1 MASNV
6 HRTEDAMQRI
16 AGAPAHTNGR
26 VASHLADALRTT
38 LDSLAAGVVI
48 VADKAE
54 ILHANAAASRMLA
67 VRSPI
72 LSLGGCLAALQADA
86 TRELR
91 TAIAASGSDGS
102 SIGPGGVGV
111 PLVDKDMNAAT
122 AHVMPL
128 GHGRS
133 PAPASGAI
141 AAVFVTRVETA
152 LPVDVGVAARIF
164 RFTPAETRLLKH
176 LMAGASLTEAA
187 AALGVSV
194 ATVKT
199 HRNHIFMKAGVS
211 RRTELMALI
220 GRLLPPIRRPQDL

>member
-1 MASNV
+1 M
-6 HRTEDAMQRI
+6 HGI
-16 AGAPAHTNGR
+16 AGTPARANGR
-26 VASHLADALRTT
+26 VASHLADALGTT

-48 VADKAE
+48 VADRAE
-54 ILHANAAASRMLA
+54 ILHANAAAKRMLD

-91 TAIAASGSDGS
+91 KAIAASAADGS
-102 SIGPGGVGV
+102 SIGTGGIGV
-111 PLVDKDMNAAT
+111 PLLEKDMSAAT
-122 AHVMPL
+122 AHVLPL

-133 PAPASGAI
+133 RAPSGAI
-141 AAVFVTRVETA
+141 AAVFVTRVEPA
-152 LPVDVGVAARIF
+152 LPIDVGIAARIF
-164 RFTPAETRLLKH
+164 GFTPAETRLLKQ
-176 LMAGASLTEAA
+176 LMAGASLAEAA

-211 RRTELMALI
+211 RRTELLTLI
-220 GRLLPPIRRPQDL
+220 GRLLPPIRRVQGL

>member
-6 HRTEDAMQRI
+6 HRTEDAMRGI
-16 AGAPAHTNGR
+16 AGAPARANGR
-26 VASHLADALRTT
+26 VASHLADALGTT

-48 VADKAE
+48 VADRAE
-54 ILHANAAASRMLA
+54 ILHANDAAKRMLD

-91 TAIAASGSDGS
+91 KAIAATASDGCS
-102 SIGPGGVGV
+102 LGPGGIGV
-111 PLVDKDMNAAT
+111 PLIEKDMSAAT
-122 AHVMPL
+122 AHVLPL

-133 PAPASGAI
+133 PARAPGAI
-141 AAVFVTRVETA
+141 AAVFVTRVETT
-152 LPVDVGVAARIF
+152 LPADLGILARIF
-164 RFTPAETRLLKH
+164 GFTPAETRLLKQ

-194 ATVKT
+194 ATAKT
-199 HRNHIFMKAGVS
+199 HRSHIFMKAGVS
-211 RRTELMALI
+211 RRTELLALV
-220 GRLLPPIRRPQDL
+220 GRLLPPIRRVQGR